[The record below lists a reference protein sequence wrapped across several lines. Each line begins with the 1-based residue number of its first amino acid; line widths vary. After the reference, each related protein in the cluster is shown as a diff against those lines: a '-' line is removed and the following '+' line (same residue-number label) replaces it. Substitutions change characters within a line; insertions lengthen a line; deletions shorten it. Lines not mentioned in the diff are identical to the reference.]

1 MPHEFIPLSMLNAFV
16 YCQRRFFYEY
26 LEGSMIYNADVEE
39 GRIKHEKLD
48 DAEGKTSKKKNDSI
62 HTRSLYLSSDRY
74 GITGKI
80 DLFEEK
86 EGIAYPVEYKKRK
99 APKDTNDKPFVW
111 LNDQIQLCSQ
121 ALLLEDNGFPS
132 ITHGFLYYIGSKKR
146 VKVDFIED
154 LRKKTVEAIESAK
167 RLTKDGQI
175 PQPLADDPRCVPC
188 SLLPICMPSE
198 TIALKDPADKVL
210 IRKIIPESHD
220 GMTLYIQTQGA
231 MVQKKGGAIIV
242 KASDG
247 SIIEEIP
254 IIHIQQIVIF
264 GHAQVSTQAMD
275 VLFSADI
282 PICYLSTHGRFKGI
296 ATGIPSK
303 NSILRM
309 AQYRHAHN
317 IERCLSVA
325 KAIVHIKIHNKRVML
340 MRASREQKDAE
351 SNSAVYQETSQ
362 AAENLNRLFDK
373 VKNAENLE
381 SLLGL
386 EGLASKEYFS
396 VFQSMIKP
404 DDSGLFT
411 FNFDGRNRRPPLDP
425 ANTLLSLAYTLL
437 AKDCFSACLTVGF
450 DPFIGFFHQSKYGRP
465 ALALD
470 LMEEFRPIIG
480 DSIVLTLINNSMVN
494 PEDFIKMPGGG
505 CYLNEKGRKKFFEA
519 YENRK
524 KTLITHPVFDYK
536 ISYSRVIEM
545 QARFLARVVTGEIP
559 EYVGFKVR

>member
-1 MPHEFIPLSMLNAFV
+1 MPQELIPLSMLNAFV

-26 LEGSMIYNADVEE
+26 VEGSMIYNADVEE

-48 DAEGKTSKKKNDSI
+48 EAEGKTSKKENDSI

-80 DLFEEK
+80 DLVEER

-121 ALLLEDNGFPS
+121 TLLLEDNGFSS

-146 VKVDFIED
+146 VKVNFTEE
-154 LRKKTVEAIESAK
+154 LRKKTIEAIDAAE
-167 RLTKDGQI
+167 RLTKDSQI

-188 SLLPICMPSE
+188 SLLPICMPAE
-198 TIALKDPADKVL
+198 TLALKEHNEMTSL
-210 IRKIIPESHD
+210 RRIIPESHD

-231 MVQKKGGAIIV
+231 MVQKKGDAVVV
-242 KASDG
+242 KTSDG
-247 SIIEEIP
+247 NIIEEIP
-254 IIHIQQIVIF
+254 LIHIQQIVIF
-264 GHAQVSTQAMD
+264 GHVQVSTQAMD
-275 VLFSADI
+275 ALFSADI
-282 PICYLSTHGRFKGI
+282 PICYLSTHGRFKGT

-325 KAIVHIKIHNKRVML
+325 KAIVHTNIHNKRVML
-340 MRASREQKDAE
+340 MRVSREQKDAE
-351 SNSAVYQETSQ
+351 SNSVIPQETSNV
-362 AAENLNRLFDK
+362 AENLKRLFDK
-373 VKNAENLE
+373 VKNAQNLE

-404 DDSGLFT
+404 DDRGLFT
-411 FNFDGRNRRPPLDP
+411 FNFDSRNRRPPLDP
-425 ANTLLSLAYTLL
+425 ANALLSLAYTLL

-450 DPFIGFFHQSKYGRP
+450 DPFIGFYHQSKYGRP

-480 DSIVLTLINNSMVN
+480 DSIVLTLINNKMIST
-494 PEDFIKMPGGG
+494 EDFIKMPGGG
-505 CYLNEKGRKKFFEA
+505 CYLNEKGRRKFFEA

-524 KTLITHPVFDYK
+524 NTLITHPVFNYK
-536 ISYSRVIEM
+536 VSYSRVIEM